1 MTAGVETLILAG
13 VFVLAAGFLVGRTFG
28 QAQRAQI
35 HQQAIE
41 RQNVALERIAAA
53 LEALQ
58 DSDRTRP

>member
-1 MTAGVETLILAG
+1 MTAGVETLFLAG
-13 VFVLAAGFLVGRTFG
+13 VFVLVAGFLVGRTFG
-28 QAQRAQI
+28 HGQRSQI

-41 RQNVALERIAAA
+41 RQNAALERIAAA